1 MKKRGKKLLSY
12 LLALVLVLGLM
23 PALAVRADGRKAIS
37 IHLAIAEDRTYEPG
51 NKNVTIRY
59 ISFKD
64 KGNGKVLALDKK
76 EYKVTGIMESDTA
89 GDNKTVNVTV
99 KLKNPQFYIF
109 YGGGHT
115 DTASTTVNITKATPT
130 TGDFTYEATTSLE
143 YDGTEKTANV
153 TSDKTGMGKITVG
166 YYSDEECKT
175 PVTPTAVG
183 TYYVAIDVGEGT
195 NYSAASRLHDPSWT
209 FTITEATPPT
219 GDFDFTEPTSSV
231 DMFRLYNPN
240 TGEHFYTGN
249 LSEKDS
255 LINEGW
261 NYEGVAWNAPDFSL
275 TPVYRLYDKNAGT
288 HRYTMDEDKR
298 DGFIAEGWSD
308 EGIGWYSDGNETI
321 PVFGLY
327 NKNALQAGAYHF
339 TADTSE
345 RDNLI
350 ELGWRDEGIGWY
362 GLGEDA
368 A

>member
-12 LLALVLVLGLM
+12 LLALVLVLGIVPWISLT
-23 PALAVRADGRKAIS
+23 AKAEQIAIS
-37 IHLAIAEDRTYEPG
+37 IIDAKAVDRTYEPG
-51 NKNVTIRY
+51 NKNVTINHIVFMDNVNGY
-59 ISFKD
+59 ILYLV
-64 KGNGKVLALDKK
+64 KGRDY
-76 EYKVTGIMESDTA
+76 EVTGIMKDDKVGE
-89 GDNKTVNVTV
+89 NKPVDVTV
-99 KLKNPQFYIF
+99 MLKDHDAYKLLSN
-109 YGGGHT
+109 T
-115 DTASTTVNITKATPT
+115 TTTTVN
-130 TGDFTYEATTSLE
+130 
-143 YDGTEKTANV
+143 
-153 TSDKTGMGKITVG
+153 
-166 YYSDEECKT
+166 
-175 PVTPTAVG
+175 
-183 TYYVAIDVGEGT
+183 
-195 NYSAASRLHDPSWT
+195 
-209 FTITEATPPT
+209 ITEATPPT

-240 TGEHFYTGN
+240 SGEHFYTGN

-261 NYEGVAWNAPDFSL
+261 NYEGVAWSAPDFSL